1 LKSSLD
7 EGAGFA
13 ALDYR
18 YFWELRIGC
27 RAMVTAGLLGVG
39 GGRMEAVL
47 TEPDGSGGSGCR
59 GTAYAKDLEHG
70 LATG

>member
-1 LKSSLD
+1 
-7 EGAGFA
+7 
-13 ALDYR
+13 
-18 YFWELRIGC
+18 
-27 RAMVTAGLLGVG
+27 MVTAGLLGVG